1 VVFVK
6 TQRQNMTNR
15 TAKVFQNGKSQAVR
29 LPKEFR
35 FEGNEVGIRWQGD
48 EVVLSP
54 KQDQMKR
61 FLDSLAM
68 FDDDAVIERNQ
79 PKTADERIAL
89 KP

>member
-1 VVFVK
+1 MK
-6 TQRQNMTNR
+6 TQHQNAVGK

-35 FEGNEVGIRWQGD
+35 FEGSEVGIRWQGN

-54 KQDQMKR
+54 RQDQMQR
-61 FLDSLAM
+61 FLASLAM
-68 FDDDAVIERNQ
+68 FDDNAVIERNQ
-79 PKTADERIAL
+79 PKNVDKREAL